1 MSVKIVTPN
10 TSEPQEL
17 HQLIKQ
23 GMSDEDI
30 RFLLTEN
37 YKDDFLV
44 TNLMAEVK
52 KLRNSQK
59 TASGLTL
66 VLLGAFVMLLGFVLA
81 FMGATS
87 GTLLYIFLYG
97 FTGVGLIIVFAG
109 LVKVFQ

>member
-97 FTGVGLIIVFAG
+97 FTEVGLIIVFAG

>member
-1 MSVKIVTPN
+1 
-10 TSEPQEL
+10 
-17 HQLIKQ
+17 
-23 GMSDEDI
+23 
-30 RFLLTEN
+30 
-37 YKDDFLV
+37 
-44 TNLMAEVK
+44 MAEVK

-81 FMGATS
+81 FATS

-97 FTGVGLIIVFAG
+97 FTGAGLIIVFAG